1 MQDTYLQVD
10 QLLNSIKDTLLS
22 TEIVRS
28 YHQLSVISDT
38 LVLLLLLS
46 ILVFIG
52 LLDNTMLPNMDAEVS
67 LL

>member
-52 LLDNTMLPNMDAEVS
+52 LLDNTMLPNMDAEV
-67 LL
+67 LLL